1 MIAPDLK
8 SLCVPIEN
16 LTPMEGNPR
25 KGDVEAV
32 KKSYEKFGQRKPI
45 VARRLGISENGFA
58 TGTVTAGNHQLQA
71 AKALKWKEIA
81 VVFIDE
87 DETTAKAFS
96 LADNRTH
103 DLGTYDD
110 AELNTLLKEMEA
122 FDADLFAATGYTNGD
137 IDVLLES
144 LRTSE
149 TKEDAALGQE
159 DRGELLSLLN
169 VAYGEPK
176 TEVMTGD
183 VYEIGRHLLIIAD
196 VMKDWKKYVHFLTD
210 DVLFLP
216 YPGPYIALSFKLDK
230 QKTIMVQP
238 NVYLAGHIIDKY
250 IAVRGADKVKRVHRD

>member
-16 LTPMEGNPR
+16 LTTMEGNPR

-87 DETTAKAFS
+87 DENTAKAFS

-110 AELNTLLKEMEA
+110 AELNSLLKEMEA
-122 FDADLFAATGYTNGD
+122 LDADLFAATGYSSGD
-137 IDVLLES
+137 IDVLLS
-144 LRTSE
+144 ALTSDP
-149 TKEDAALGQE
+149 TKEESALGE
-159 DRGELLSLLN
+159 IDRSQLLSLLN

-183 VYEIGRHLLIIAD
+183 IWKLGSHILIIVD
-196 VMKDWKKYVHFLTD
+196 VMKDWDKYIKYLETGL
-210 DVLFLP
+210 LFLP
-216 YPGPYIALSFKLDK
+216 YPGPYIALSAKLDK
-230 QKTIMVQP
+230 QPSVMVQP
-238 NVYLAGHIIDKY
+238 NVYLAGHMIDKY
-250 IAVRGADKVKRVHRD
+250 KAVRGNDSVNRVHRD